1 MGLLLLFLRFVVPI
15 CGVDQV
21 VVGFFDAHLNMDI
34 SDEETPQVKRPVFKK
49 KKAKGGRAVKR
60 VYEEETENV
69 QKRVNVVE
77 QKNNSR
83 TMERIQRYRSLK
95 NDENDENEHD
105 SMRKESSPLIVEDPT
120 PSGDAGV
127 AYTVLPDP
135 AKTFSL
141 KESHFRE
148 KPVEVK
154 TEYEKEYDDISDDG
168 KPQVLSDSDHEMDIP
183 NLEYTTAPLADP
195 DQYFTE
201 IVDDVEMEEA
211 PRGELPGLVSAYL
224 AEIGR
229 ITKEAQEQVDSARM
243 KAEASRRRIEA
254 MEAKKQEVLKGAES
268 GRGVFGTVADFIRSL
283 YRNGETKEVSERK
296 DGKDDVDV
304 MLLYA

>member
-1 MGLLLLFLRFVVPI
+1 
-15 CGVDQV
+15 
-21 VVGFFDAHLNMDI
+21 MDI

-77 QKNNSR
+77 QKSNSR

-95 NDENDENEHD
+95 KDENEED
-105 SMRKESSPLIVEDPT
+105 SMKDESSPLVVEDPT
-120 PSGDAGV
+120 PSSDAGL

-148 KPVEVK
+148 KPVEIK
-154 TEYEKEYDDISDDG
+154 TEYEKEYDDISDDQ
-168 KPQVLSDSDHEMDIP
+168 KPQVLSDSDHEMDVP
-183 NLEYTTAPLADP
+183 NVEYTTAPLADP

-229 ITKEAQEQVDSARM
+229 ITKEAQELVDSART
-243 KAEASRRRIEA
+243 KAESSRLRIEA
-254 MEAKKQEVLKGAES
+254 MEAKKQEVLRGAES
-268 GRGVFGTVADFIRSL
+268 GKGVFGTVADFIRSL
-283 YRNGETKEVSERK
+283 YRNGETKVVERK
-296 DGKDDVDV
+296 DEKDGVDV
-304 MLLYA
+304 MLLWA

>member
-1 MGLLLLFLRFVVPI
+1 
-15 CGVDQV
+15 
-21 VVGFFDAHLNMDI
+21 MDI

-77 QKNNSR
+77 QKSNSR

-95 NDENDENEHD
+95 KDENEED
-105 SMRKESSPLIVEDPT
+105 SMKDESSPLVPT
-120 PSGDAGV
+120 PSGDAGL

-148 KPVEVK
+148 KPVEIK
-154 TEYEKEYDDISDDG
+154 TEYEKEYDDISDDQ
-168 KPQVLSDSDHEMDIP
+168 KPQVLSDSDHEMDVP
-183 NLEYTTAPLADP
+183 NVEYTTAPLADP

-211 PRGELPGLVSAYL
+211 PRGEFPGLVSAYL

-229 ITKEAQEQVDSARM
+229 ITKDAQEQVDSART
-243 KAEASRRRIEA
+243 KAEASRLRIEA
-254 MEAKKQEVLKGAES
+254 MEAKKQEVLRGAES

-283 YRNGETKEVSERK
+283 YRNSETKEVVERK
-296 DGKDDVDV
+296 DEKDDIDV
-304 MLLYA
+304 MLLWA

>member
-1 MGLLLLFLRFVVPI
+1 MNLS

-21 VVGFFDAHLNMDI
+21 VVGFFDAHLKMDI

-77 QKNNSR
+77 QKSNSR

-95 NDENDENEHD
+95 KDENEED
-105 SMRKESSPLIVEDPT
+105 SMRDVNSPLIVEDST
-120 PSGDAGV
+120 PSSNAGL

-148 KPVEVK
+148 KPVEIK

-168 KPQVLSDSDHEMDIP
+168 KPQVLSDSDHEMDVP
-183 NLEYTTAPLADP
+183 NVEYTTAPLADP

-211 PRGELPGLVSAYL
+211 PRGELPSLVSAYL
-224 AEIGR
+224 AEVGR

-243 KAEASRRRIEA
+243 KAEASRLRIEA
-254 MEAKKQEVLKGAES
+254 MEAKKQEVLRGAES
-268 GRGVFGTVADFIRSL
+268 GRGIFGTVADFIRSL
-283 YRNGETKEVSERK
+283 YRNGETKEVVEGK
-296 DGKDDVDV
+296 DEKDDVDV